1 MPVIHLH
8 ASTDIPRDA
17 QLNLKRAFG
26 DAISTVPG
34 KSEQWLMCIFDE
46 RAPIFF
52 AGGDEESSAFIEVG
66 VFARAEISRDVWE
79 GLTGLITRAV
89 SDSLGI
95 DPARI
100 YIDYHATA
108 HFGWNGSNF

>member
-1 MPVIHLH
+1 MPVIHVH
-8 ASTDIPRDA
+8 ASTDIPREA
-17 QLNLKRAFG
+17 QLDLKRAFG

-34 KSEQWLMCIFDE
+34 KSEQWLMCLFDGG
-46 RAPIFF
+46 APIFF
-52 AGGDEESSAFIEVG
+52 AGDDAEPSAFIEVG

-79 GLTGLITRAV
+79 ELTGLITRAV
-89 SDSLGI
+89 SDTLGI